1 MNTKRNPC
9 TYLIEKLE
17 GNRIVKVWTR
27 GYVIDR
33 DIKKQMYFVHTGGAT
48 IDEGLT
54 LWYDMKDVKLTKG
67 RWTNKSNK
75 VISKK
80 SLWRRSK

>member
-1 MNTKRNPC
+1 MNRKRNPC
-9 TYLIEKLE
+9 TYLVEKLE
-17 GNRIVKVWTR
+17 GNQIVKVWTR

-75 VISKK
+75 VVSRK
-80 SLWRRSK
+80 SFWRRSK

>member
-9 TYLIEKLE
+9 TYLVERLE

-33 DIKKQMYFVHTGGAT
+33 DIKNQMYFVRN
-48 IDEGLT
+48 I
-54 LWYDMKDVKLTKG
+54 
-67 RWTNKSNK
+67 
-75 VISKK
+75 
-80 SLWRRSK
+80 